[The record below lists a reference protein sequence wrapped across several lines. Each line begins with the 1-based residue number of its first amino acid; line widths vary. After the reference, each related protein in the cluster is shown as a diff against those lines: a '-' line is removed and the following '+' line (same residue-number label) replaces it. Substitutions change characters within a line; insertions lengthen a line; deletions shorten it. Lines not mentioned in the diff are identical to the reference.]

1 MEVVIM
7 KLKVSVE
14 EATKVIDEI
23 VTEEF
28 IVTALTAANIKP
40 DLTEIIAETQ
50 GSQNADDKLDAGT
63 TVRY

>member
-1 MEVVIM
+1 M